1 MAIKVTKNESDV
13 ETEIMQKLSELGLS
27 IDFNPDND
35 TSTEEEKENTENM
48 EEEEEK

>member
-13 ETEIMQKLSELGLS
+13 ETEIMQKLSEFGLS
-27 IDFNPDND
+27 IDFDPD
-35 TSTEEEKENTENM
+35 EEDRTAENIENTENM